1 MLSLTAL
8 SLWRLIEDEKL
19 FDTIE
24 DAVSLKLG
32 RGDHKA
38 SKQTRC
44 AVLKTLER
52 GYLLPPAKLR
62 EGIVFTGVCLSTSG
76 VVPYLLQ
83 TRNDP
88 PAPRPDMPPGR
99 NMEPDRNEHH
109 TSRKN
114 MGPDRK

>member
-32 RGDHKA
+32 RGDHTTCCPKDA
-38 SKQTRC
+38 GTR
-44 AVLKTLER
+44 VLITDR
-52 GYLLPPAKLR
+52 HVAGRYCFR
-62 EGIVFTGVCLSTSG
+62 RCLSIHQRGSAI
-76 VVPYLLQ
+76 PSSDQ
-83 TRNDP
+83 TQSP
-88 PAPRPDMPPGR
+88 PRPPPDMPPGR
-99 NMEPDRNEHH
+99 NMEPDRNGHH

-114 MGPDRK
+114 MGPERK